1 MAWDQYIYRL
11 QRENPERNIS
21 PEYRRL
27 PIAYLGGV
35 VYFSS
40 LFWQAWTAREGIH
53 WIVPMMAGVPFGFG
67 FCIIF
72 TAFLNYLADAYE
84 IYAAS
89 AMAATS
95 MCRSM
100 LGAAFPLF
108 APKSILPLSPL
119 VVGALETDV
128 RLIVVYKELTIPWAS
143 SLLGFAAV
151 VMTIIPY
158 LFIRNGKLVN
168 IPHSAFA
175 HNCSQGKKSGPVR
188 SSVNS
193 FWKGKGSRQKRTR
206 LGNQHQILK

>member
-11 QRENPERNIS
+11 QQENPERNIS

-35 VYFSS
+35 VYCSS
-40 LFWQAWTAREGIH
+40 LFLQAWTARGDIH
-53 WIVPMMAGVPFGFG
+53 WIVPMLAGVPFGFG

-108 APKSILPLSPL
+108 APKSMFPLLSLPT
-119 VVGALETDV
+119 AE
-128 RLIVVYKELTIPWAS
+128 LIFCGLQCTK
-143 SLLGFAAV
+143 
-151 VMTIIPY
+151 
-158 LFIRNGKLVN
+158 N
-168 IPHSAFA
+168 
-175 HNCSQGKKSGPVR
+175 
-188 SSVNS
+188 
-193 FWKGKGSRQKRTR
+193 
-206 LGNQHQILK
+206 